1 MELTPILLRARLSAI
16 FERVA
21 AEHGPVE
28 DVVWELIR
36 CDRCGR
42 IHHLVFDGWTTRCRA
57 RLHRSLPGLF
67 AMTNDLLLRSSRSPW
82 TRW

>member
-42 IHHLVFDGWTTRCRA
+42 IHHLVFDGFPEGWTTSGDVEHGFTDLCRA
-57 RLHRSLPGLF
+57 CSQ
-67 AMTNDLLLRSSRSPW
+67 
-82 TRW
+82 